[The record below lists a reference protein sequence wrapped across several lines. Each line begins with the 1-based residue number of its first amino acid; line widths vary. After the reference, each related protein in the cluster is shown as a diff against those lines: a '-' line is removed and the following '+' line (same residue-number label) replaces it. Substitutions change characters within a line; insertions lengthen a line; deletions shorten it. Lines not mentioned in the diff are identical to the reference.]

1 MCQTSKPQSHI
12 WGFSYKVD
20 FLNVGYSRTA
30 EKHSVLVITNPLN
43 SCTLSYKAV
52 SACTRPAQDQAN
64 PNSSTHR
71 WTGVHETLVEELLV
85 ISCIWGRDSQFSSG
99 VLHQVGFTCYREW
112 TYTPP
117 HTSNT
122 PELSWLLGKKF

>member
-1 MCQTSKPQSHI
+1 MEKKLDGFLVVGQNLKEAITNGWNWIPFEMLARLWNLVSGSKLCQTSKPQSHI

-52 SACTRPAQDQAN
+52 SACTRPAQDQAKFQ
-64 PNSSTHR
+64 
-71 WTGVHETLVEELLV
+71 HEQMDWC
-85 ISCIWGRDSQFSSG
+85 SWDPSWGAFG
-99 VLHQVGFTCYREW
+99 
-112 TYTPP
+112 
-117 HTSNT
+117 N
-122 PELSWLLGKKF
+122 